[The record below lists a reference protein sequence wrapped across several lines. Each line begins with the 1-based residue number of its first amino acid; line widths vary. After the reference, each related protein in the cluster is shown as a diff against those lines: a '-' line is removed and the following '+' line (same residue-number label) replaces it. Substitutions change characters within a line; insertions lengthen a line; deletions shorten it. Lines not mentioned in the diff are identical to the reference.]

1 MYDNLELAKLGI
13 IPEHRQK
20 WNLDFYIRMMIDVI
34 HQLDLRAQNRIR
46 PFEFTLTDLYLSTQ
60 SCYIFNTVQFQV
72 IKLHSDRHLFT
83 SAIAFNSFV
92 EFFIHDLFN

>member
-1 MYDNLELAKLGI
+1 MHDNLELAKLGI

-34 HQLDLRAQNRIR
+34 HQLDPRAQNRIR

-72 IKLHSDRHLFT
+72 IKLHSDRHLST